1 MAEQDR
7 IVDWQELRKY
17 ATEVFAAAG
26 MAREDAAMEADVL
39 VWANLRGVD
48 SHGVQRVE
56 EYLARVDEGN
66 MDPKAE
72 IEVLRESPAALYIEA
87 NHAFGPVVTVPTMEK
102 VIAKAKQLG
111 VGWALIRN
119 TTHQGAMG
127 YYVEMA
133 AKAGMAGIAIVC
145 NPPNMAPWGAKAP
158 GVHNS
163 PIAIGVPR
171 KEGRPL
177 VLDMATSIA
186 AGGKVQVAVDK
197 GISIPETWALDA
209 DGKPTTDPSL
219 AKTLCPAGEY
229 KGSGLAMMFE
239 SLTSIMAN
247 NPLLVPTLLG
257 RGGVR
262 PGKQNS
268 VLAAV
273 DISFFSDVDGYGTH
287 IDELVQGLKALP
299 RADGVDEIMM
309 PGEPE
314 ARVQAEREQ
323 NGIPL
328 PPGTWRKLEDAAQRF
343 GLDLPSEI

>member
-1 MAEQDR
+1 MADGDRVVDRQALQDFTAR
-7 IVDWQELRKY
+7 
-17 ATEVFAAAG
+17 VFTAAG
-26 MAREDAAMEADVL
+26 MTEKDAAVEAEVL

-48 SHGVQRVE
+48 SHGVQRIE

-66 MDPKAE
+66 MNPKAR
-72 IEVLRESPAALYIEA
+72 IQVLKESPAVLYVEA
-87 NHAFGPVVTVPTMEK
+87 DHAFGPVVTVFTMEK
-102 VIAKAKQLG
+102 VMTKAREVGL
-111 VGWALIRN
+111 GWALIRN

-133 AKAGMAGIAIVC
+133 AKAGLAGIAMVC
-145 NPPNMAPWGAKAP
+145 NPPNMAPWGATAR

-163 PIAIGVPR
+163 PIAIGVPG
-171 KEGRPL
+171 KDHRPL
-177 VLDMATSIA
+177 ILDMATSIA

-197 GISIPETWALDA
+197 GISIPDSWALDEE
-209 DGKPTTDPSL
+209 GRPTTDPKQVKAL
-219 AKTLCPAGEY
+219 RPAGEY

-247 NPLLVPTLLG
+247 NPLLTPTLLD

-268 VLAAV
+268 VVAAV
-273 DISFFSDVDGYGTH
+273 DISFFSDVDGYGAH
-287 IDELVQGLKALP
+287 IDELVRGIKGLP

-314 ARVQAEREQ
+314 ARVQEEREE

-328 PPGTWRKLEDAAQRF
+328 PPGTWRKMAVAAERF
-343 GLDLPSEI
+343 GLDLPAER